1 MGPKVSQMRNQMI
14 ARAAVASMLFGGT
27 LSAQAGVV
35 AFGGNT
41 NPYSWCRFEVIGAY
55 DGDLGY
61 SPLLAG
67 SSGAIVDGAVSFSD
81 ATYGSAS
88 ATAFSSSG
96 FSITTNFSSASL
108 ADGNNPQITFR
119 QAFTAS
125 EAVTMNWTGSPT
137 YYGWLRIDLL
147 GGPGVPPVTYWQ
159 MDGSNSALNLQAT
172 QAGEYYLLSFTSYGP
187 VIQSGTV
194 LNVSFAAVPAPG
206 AAVLVG
212 LAGLMSRRRRN

>member
-1 MGPKVSQMRNQMI
+1 MSTKLIVRT
-14 ARAAVASMLFGGT
+14 AAASMLFGGT
-27 LSAQAGVV
+27 LSAQAGVS

-41 NPYSWCRFEVIGAY
+41 DPFSWCRFEVIGAY
-55 DGDLGY
+55 NYETG
-61 SPLLAG
+61 SNPLLAG
-67 SSGAIVDGAVSFSD
+67 TNGAIVDGAVNFSD

-137 YYGWLRIDLL
+137 YYGWLRIDLM
-147 GGPGVPPVTYWQ
+147 GGSGVPPVTYWE
-159 MDGSNSALNLQAT
+159 MDGSNSVLNLQAT
-172 QAGEYYLLSFTSYGP
+172 QAGEYYLLSFTSFGP
-187 VIQSGTV
+187 GIQSGTV
-194 LNVSFAAVPAPG
+194 LDVSFAAVPAPG
-206 AAVLVG
+206 AAALVG
-212 LAGLMSRRRRN
+212 LAGLVAGRRKA